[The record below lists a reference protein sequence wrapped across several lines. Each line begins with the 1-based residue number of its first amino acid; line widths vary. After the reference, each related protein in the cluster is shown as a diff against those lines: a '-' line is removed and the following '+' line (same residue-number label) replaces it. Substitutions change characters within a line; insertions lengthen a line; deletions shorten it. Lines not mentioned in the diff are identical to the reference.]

1 VPSRPVK
8 ILLVDDNEPHRYA
21 LDRELVAA
29 GHSVLQAGSGNQALE
44 LARQLPDVVLL
55 DINLPDIN
63 GFEVCRRLKHDSHT
77 AAIPVIFLSASCPP
91 WHGHEGAAAVGGST
105 FLIHPIEPEQLLA
118 VIAGTVRKAQMKV
131 KAKAAAAD

>member
-1 VPSRPVK
+1 VPSCPVK

-29 GHSVLQAGSGNQALE
+29 GHSVLQAADGNQALE

-63 GFEVCRRLKHDSHT
+63 GFEVCRRLKQDPQT

-91 WHGHEGAAAVGGST
+91 WRGHEGAAAVGGST
-105 FLIHPIEPEQLLA
+105 FLIHPVEPEQLLA
-118 VIAGTVRKAQMKV
+118 VIAGTVRKAQVKV